1 MNIRT
6 SIRRHVASATA
17 ALAVSAIFITA
28 AAGPVALQ
36 SNAPASTQL
45 TVA

>member
-1 MNIRT
+1 MNTIRNIRRN
-6 SIRRHVASATA
+6 IVSAAA

-28 AAGPVALQ
+28 AAGPVSVATGGSVAQ
-36 SNAPASTQL
+36 Q